1 MTRLAAAL
9 LSLISLPVLAA
20 DNEVIDTVQPERESV
35 EAQACRPTIACM
47 AEIVPAGYFEVEAG
61 YYGRQSGSFANSGQ
75 LLLKYSLLDNLQ
87 LQVGTNNVFLA
98 GAGLTPRAFD
108 GVMPGLKWK
117 INDQGTFMPSNAISV
132 HLNMPTHGFAD
143 AAQKT
148 WDFQAWWY
156 VSKDIFRVHADFN
169 LMVNVADLRGTP
181 IPQGLAT
188 VAVSYDIG
196 RGFGVFSEIYS
207 AFGNAQA
214 TPLDG
219 GSLNGFTWGAGRRG
233 DLRHRRRHRLLPRHP
248 GVLGLRG
255 RDLRAQRPR
264 PAAHRAQEHPEHRQR
279 GGGQHALKLHE
290 ESPLETFG
298 SAEVD
303 LTAFLWALRYG
314 SRRLQEGP
322 TSFFGDPDELERT
335 NSQGR
340 GAGRRRDGERHR
352 GAPRE
357 RGHPGDPARHRAP
370 R

>member
-9 LSLISLPVLAA
+9 LTLLSLPVLAA

-117 INDQGTFMPSNAISV
+117 INGQGTFMPSNAISV

-219 GSLNGFTWGAGRRG
+219 GSLNGFTWAPVDEVIFDIGGDIGFYRDTRAFSVFAGVTFVPNG
-233 DLRHRRRHRLLPRHP
+233 
-248 GVLGLRG
+248 RG
-255 RDLRAQRPR
+255 RLPIVRKSTPSTGNAVAVSMR
-264 PAAHRAQEHPEHRQR
+264 
-279 GGGQHALKLHE
+279 
-290 ESPLETFG
+290 
-298 SAEVD
+298 
-303 LTAFLWALRYG
+303 
-314 SRRLQEGP
+314 
-322 TSFFGDPDELERT
+322 
-335 NSQGR
+335 
-340 GAGRRRDGERHR
+340 
-352 GAPRE
+352 
-357 RGHPGDPARHRAP
+357 
-370 R
+370 